1 MFVGQ
6 TIQKLLGTLTDGDVR
21 RALINGIDFS
31 QSIKKIYNKRPFY
44 IKEEKRNKLL
54 KNISRKIF
62 RNYKIIPIIN
72 RTKQLTDIIFQNSLK
87 IVNNKNTGSK
97 IFEKE
102 IPVVIMAGG
111 EGNDYC
117 LTQFIIPKPLIPY
130 KGKSMIDHIMERFKS
145 CFFNTFI
152 ITLNYKSK
160 LMEAYFSSDKSN
172 SNIKFIT

>member
-1 MFVGQ
+1 MKKNILNLY
-6 TIQKLLGTLTDGDVR
+6 TIRDTSSIQSSLYKLDKNKDKCLVVTNNTKKLLGTLTDGDVR

-102 IPVVIMAGG
+102 IPVGG
-111 EGNDYC
+111 S
-117 LTQFIIPKPLIPY
+117 Y
-130 KGKSMIDHIMERFKS
+130 KDSLANRI
-145 CFFNTFI
+145 N
-152 ITLNYKSK
+152 L
-160 LMEAYFSSDKSN
+160 L
-172 SNIKFIT
+172 